1 MPRCTEV
8 CCRGRYACT
17 HVTPPRA
24 RLELS
29 ARSARARSPV
39 PLAGWVALWPP
50 SCSPHVTTP
59 SLTRCC
65 LSQGSLAPVPSPR
78 KAPSARPML
87 KSVAAAR
94 RQAPMAHRCP
104 SVSAAASAPGP
115 TADTAVPARTGQRR
129 PPPQRRQS
137 HALALSAC
145 GRVGAPRRARGSD
158 FLPPSGRRGWA
169 SLLSEDEVRSAVS
182 AGSLEGRPRSRCRPA
197 PRRSRSWGAD
207 SSRWR
212 DGRMGTPR
220 APAAAAARA
229 CTSSVPRRPRPRPRL
244 RWPRTN

>member
-1 MPRCTEV
+1 MSWAITFGMG
-8 CCRGRYACT
+8 CRQRGSARTRAGICECDHTGPLKTRRDLYVPSCHAALRSAAEGDT
-17 HVTPPRA
+17 HVLTSHLLALVSSSRRA
-24 RLELS
+24 S
-29 ARSARARSPV
+29 ARSPV

-94 RQAPMAHRCP
+94 RRAPMAHRRP
-104 SVSAAASAPGP
+104 SVSAAASALGP
-115 TADTAVPARTGQRR
+115 TADTAAPARTGQRR

-158 FLPPSGRRGWA
+158 PLPPSGRRGWA
-169 SLLSEDEVRSAVS
+169 SLQSEDEVRSAVS
-182 AGSLEGRPRSRCRPA
+182 AGSLEGTPRSRCRPA
-197 PRRSRSWGAD
+197 PRRSRS
-207 SSRWR
+207 
-212 DGRMGTPR
+212 
-220 APAAAAARA
+220 
-229 CTSSVPRRPRPRPRL
+229 
-244 RWPRTN
+244 

>member
-1 MPRCTEV
+1 MP
-8 CCRGRYACT
+8 
-17 HVTPPRA
+17 
-24 RLELS
+24 S
-29 ARSARARSPV
+29 
-39 PLAGWVALWPP
+39 
-50 SCSPHVTTP
+50 
-59 SLTRCC
+59 
-65 LSQGSLAPVPSPR
+65 
-78 KAPSARPML
+78 
-87 KSVAAAR
+87 SV
-94 RQAPMAHRCP
+94 HRCP

-220 APAAAAARA
+220 APAAAAARV
-229 CTSSVPRRPRPRPRL
+229 CTSSVPRRPRPRL
-244 RWPRTN
+244 RWPRTNWRRRGRPRQRRRWHAICVGLG